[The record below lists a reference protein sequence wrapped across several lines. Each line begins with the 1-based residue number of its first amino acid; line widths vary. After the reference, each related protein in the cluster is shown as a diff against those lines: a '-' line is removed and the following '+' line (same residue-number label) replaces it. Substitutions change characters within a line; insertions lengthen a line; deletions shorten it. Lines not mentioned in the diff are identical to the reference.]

1 MDRNLSSSQLKIQN
15 SVNIKSWVFG
25 AISAF
30 VISFIAINFLPKD
43 SFLRISSLIA
53 FTGVALVPAKKIIYH
68 FLSADSRCKS
78 CNTEFAVQRVDSKKE
93 FISAIPRK
101 NIKNMG
107 NVGGHGPDVGKQ
119 IILHESWTEERYN
132 ITDTFA
138 CVECGDTHTT
148 SRVTTQ
154 RSGYTS
160 TKVRK

>member
-1 MDRNLSSSQLKIQN
+1 MGRNLSNSQLKIQN
-15 SVNIKSWVFG
+15 SVKIKSWIFG
-25 AISAF
+25 ALSAGVLAF
-30 VISFIAINFLPKD
+30 LAIHFLPKD
-43 SFLRISSLIA
+43 SFLRISSLVA
-53 FTGVALVPAKKIIYH
+53 FTGIALVPAQKIIYH
-68 FLSADSRCKS
+68 VLAADSRCKS
-78 CNTEFAVQRVDSKKE
+78 CNTNFSVKRVDSLKE

-107 NVGGHGPDVGKQ
+107 IVGGHGPDVGKQ
-119 IILHESWTEERYN
+119 IILHESWTEERYK

-138 CVECGDTHTT
+138 CVECGDTHAS